1 MPSAASALS
10 SFRTDHHDD
19 HNGAGQL
26 TPEAHEMDTLPQAPT
41 HGRSLSRTRSRIL
54 LRDDNK
60 VVEEPLSDS
69 VGLGRRD
76 YAIGILLLL
85 SVVVLWTLSN
95 FITQVS
101 SAQVRRHGQRLA
113 SVIGSLRGGL

>member
-1 MPSAASALS
+1 MPSAASALNPH
-10 SFRTDHHDD
+10 RTDNHDD
-19 HNGAGQL
+19 HNDAGQL
-26 TPEAHEMDTLPQAPT
+26 APEAHEMDTLPQAPT

-54 LRDDNK
+54 LRDDK

-101 SAQVRRHGQRLA
+101 PTQA
-113 SVIGSLRGGL
+113 